1 MVRVRGPGY
10 DNCNDTNVKN
20 EKTLVAIF
28 TCRIVDCE
36 YIHGNYITPGLA
48 RSQKNQLRGGTPIVL
63 LLNGSFGNTGQ

>member
-10 DNCNDTNVKN
+10 DDCNDTNVKN
-20 EKTLVAIF
+20 EKLWLLL
-28 TCRIVDCE
+28 RIVDCE